1 MIPILIFTLQKFREL
16 LHRNLVRVTVLLI
29 MVILYGTFSIYLFE
43 HKAAGSDIN
52 SLFNSFWFVIQ
63 TITTVGYG
71 DLAIVTFWGK
81 ANAMII
87 MLSGIGILG
96 FFTASIASEFIE
108 YSLKSNY
115 GERGVKMKNHIVLCN
130 WNPIAEEIVHE
141 IKEENLEIALLAL
154 LEKSPLETL
163 KFVKGTGLHL
173 SDLRKVNINEAN
185 SAIVLAETLDDTLAS
200 AVDAKSILI
209 IMNIKKLNPSTHV
222 VVELLKSDSV
232 ENAKIAGA
240 DEILVRGDIIA
251 KLLARG
257 VIDPGTIDIMEII
270 LTARSGE
277 EIYEDDIP
285 AWLEGKKY
293 EDLVK
298 LMLDKNATPIA
309 LRSKKGIHVNPSKEY
324 PMDMESVIYIARDR
338 IKF

>member
-1 MIPILIFTLQKFREL
+1 
-16 LHRNLVRVTVLLI
+16 LHCW
-29 MVILYGTFSIYLFE
+29 
-43 HKAAGSDIN
+43 H
-52 SLFNSFWFVIQ
+52 SF
-63 TITTVGYG
+63 
-71 DLAIVTFWGK
+71 K
-81 ANAMII
+81 
-87 MLSGIGILG
+87 
-96 FFTASIASEFIE
+96 
-108 YSLKSNY
+108 
-115 GERGVKMKNHIVLCN
+115 
-130 WNPIAEEIVHE
+130 
-141 IKEENLEIALLAL
+141 
-154 LEKSPLETL
+154 KSPLETL

-209 IMNIKKLNPSTHV
+209 IMNIKKLNPSIHV

-277 EIYEDDIP
+277 EIYEDDIL

-324 PMDMESVIYIARDR
+324 PMDMESVIYNR
-338 IKF
+338 KPYF